1 MNYTLEELE
10 KTWNFYDN
18 SAKEIIDNAVDVSF
32 KFIDEDMLQ
41 KYEEYIENNNFEDN
55 DDFNIFELMSDKFYR
70 ENFHSYIIAQLLKSE
85 IILKNFLKFIEVNE
99 IVYINNGYDV
109 IPEYPI
115 KHEIKDGRID
125 ILIKS
130 NDKENNEYEENKE
143 KPHCIIIENKL
154 HGAKDEER
162 QLYRYF
168 IACSEKFEVDKI
180 VYLPN
185 LDKNNDPDG
194 QSEEGIP
201 KGLIKTIVGYN
212 GENKDFHAVLND
224 SLEEVKSNSNIEWH
238 LLLKHYLKILR
249 LTGETKMDALTEKFY
264 NKIKTEPEEYKKI
277 QLIATMYNDLI
288 KTRINSLEEEFK
300 GEPHYKA
307 IEKNIKEYWFIKD
320 FYSKRRGI
328 NYTIVIDVY
337 DDSSYLSLFSREE
350 ETATDDN
357 PKSKKKWEQDNKD
370 IEAWLKK
377 HKLFEGFDNGGDY
390 LARWYKGF
398 KFPEEEKALYEFA
411 KKLIE
416 CLEEDVESIYNS
428 GK

>member
-32 KFIDEDMLQ
+32 KFINEDMLQ
-41 KYEEYIENNNFEDN
+41 RYEEYIDKNNFEEN
-55 DDFNIFELMSDKFYR
+55 YPFNIFELISDTYYK
-70 ENFHSYIIAQLLKSE
+70 ENFHSDIIAKLFENE
-85 IILKNFLKFIEVNE
+85 IVLKNFLDFIGVDKSKYENYEVE
-99 IVYINNGYDV
+99 R
-109 IPEYPI
+109 EES
-115 KHEIKDGRID
+115 KID
-125 ILIKS
+125 ILIKT
-130 NDKENNEYEENKE
+130 E
-143 KPHCIIIENKL
+143 KNCIIVENKL
-154 HGAKDEER
+154 NWAGDMPE
-162 QLYRYF
+162 QLFRYYNE
-168 IACSEKFEVDKI
+168 CKNNKKLEVDKI
-180 VYLPN
+180 VYLSPN
-185 LDKNNDPDG
+185 SLKQPEE
-194 QSEEGIP
+194 QSIKEIP
-201 KGLIKTIVGYN
+201 KELIKTIIGYD
-212 GENKDFHAVLND
+212 GENEDFYTMVLEK
-224 SLEEVKSNSNIEWH
+224 SLEEMNNKEPKEWH

-264 NKIKTEPEEYKKI
+264 DKIKSEPEEYKKI

-288 KTRINSLEEEFK
+288 KTRLNSLKEEFK
-300 GEPHYKA
+300 GEYKQ
-307 IEKNIKEYWFIKD
+307 YWFIKD

-337 DDSSYLSLFSREE
+337 ADSSYLSLFSREE
-350 ETATDDN
+350 ETANEDN

-398 KFPEEEKALYEFA
+398 KFPEEENKLYEFA